1 MRRGSFRKAGKS
13 KPVIYAVAILSIL
26 TAGLLVAGFLSSSG
40 SKGFA
45 HESTYERYDSG
56 FVIAQPGSYD
66 SIDTAVVKEIDT
78 DKKRITFMNVETGR
92 YYTLDYDGTTVIQ
105 DKYGGS
111 MSMEQMR
118 NGDIVDV
125 TFLRNKKRLTGMKL
139 SESAWILEKVE
150 KYNFDVLGK
159 NAEVGGGTYS
169 LRNNLVISSEGRD
182 AQFEDIVRGDVLSVS
197 GIGNSVY
204 SVVVEEGHGYLRLS
218 NEEYLEGGWIEVG
231 QSVIQRITEDMLLV
245 VPEGTYDV
253 HLTAAGIDEVRTVTI
268 SRNQETTLDVGD
280 VEIEEAKTGKILFAV
295 TPGSA
300 VVSID
305 GEEVDISA
313 PVELEYGLHQMVA
326 EAAGYDTITQYI
338 KVSQE
343 LASISLTLEK
353 SLEED
358 DSYDNA
364 YEIPGSVSA
373 NELSSNYKV
382 YIDSPSD
389 VEVYLDGVYMGI
401 SPVNFRKEAGMHT
414 ITLRK
419 PGYVTKSYTVQ
430 IDEEERD
437 VTYSFTDLVKEE
449 PSTISGNTVSGN
461 KSVSGN

>member
-105 DKYGGS
+105 DKYSGS

-218 NEEYLEGGWIEVG
+218 NEE
-231 QSVIQRITEDMLLV
+231 
-245 VPEGTYDV
+245 
-253 HLTAAGIDEVRTVTI
+253 
-268 SRNQETTLDVGD
+268 
-280 VEIEEAKTGKILFAV
+280 
-295 TPGSA
+295 
-300 VVSID
+300 
-305 GEEVDISA
+305 
-313 PVELEYGLHQMVA
+313 
-326 EAAGYDTITQYI
+326 
-338 KVSQE
+338 
-343 LASISLTLEK
+343 
-353 SLEED
+353 
-358 DSYDNA
+358 
-364 YEIPGSVSA
+364 
-373 NELSSNYKV
+373 
-382 YIDSPSD
+382 
-389 VEVYLDGVYMGI
+389 
-401 SPVNFRKEAGMHT
+401 
-414 ITLRK
+414 
-419 PGYVTKSYTVQ
+419 
-430 IDEEERD
+430 
-437 VTYSFTDLVKEE
+437 
-449 PSTISGNTVSGN
+449 
-461 KSVSGN
+461 

>member
-1 MRRGSFRKAGKS
+1 M
-13 KPVIYAVAILSIL
+13 
-26 TAGLLVAGFLSSSG
+26 
-40 SKGFA
+40 
-45 HESTYERYDSG
+45 
-56 FVIAQPGSYD
+56 
-66 SIDTAVVKEIDT
+66 
-78 DKKRITFMNVETGR
+78 
-92 YYTLDYDGTTVIQ
+92 
-105 DKYGGS
+105 
-111 MSMEQMR
+111 
-118 NGDIVDV
+118 
-125 TFLRNKKRLTGMKL
+125 
-139 SESAWILEKVE
+139 
-150 KYNFDVLGK
+150 
-159 NAEVGGGTYS
+159 
-169 LRNNLVISSEGRD
+169 
-182 AQFEDIVRGDVLSVS
+182 S

-313 PVELEYGLHQMVA
+313 PVEIEYGLHQMVVKA
-326 EAAGYDTITQYI
+326 EGYDTITRYI

-343 LASISLTLEK
+343 LASISITLEE
-353 SLEED
+353 SLGED
-358 DSYDNA
+358 GYEPDYDA
-364 YEIPGSVSA
+364 VTSVSA
-373 NELSSNYKV
+373 NEYNSAASNYKV

-389 VEVYLDGVYMGI
+389 VEVYLDGIYIGM
-401 SPVNFRKEAGMHT
+401 SPVSFKKDPGLHT

-419 PGYVTKSYTVQ
+419 PGYITKSYTIQ
-430 IDEEERD
+430 IDDEEKD
-437 VTYSFTDLVKEE
+437 ITYSFTDLVKE
-449 PSTISGNTVSGN
+449 STVTISGNTVGSG
-461 KSVSGN
+461 SPTVSGNQTVSSN